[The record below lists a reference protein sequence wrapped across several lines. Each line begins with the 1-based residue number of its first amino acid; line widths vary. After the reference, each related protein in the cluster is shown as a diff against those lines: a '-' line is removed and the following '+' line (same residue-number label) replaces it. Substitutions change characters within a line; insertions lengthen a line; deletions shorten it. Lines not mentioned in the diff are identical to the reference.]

1 MRLFSAV
8 ELSSSTA
15 GGKKLEP
22 GAFKHFPSGS
32 HRLGGSLREL
42 ESCISELVPDQAQ
55 QFATA
60 GRWSLHQL
68 LEFLLRKTG
77 PCRLWMTTWT
87 ITEEPMRAL
96 LMMMREGLILELNAV
111 LDYRIEKRKPEAFQ
125 LASQIITRIKL
136 TKCHAKLLVLKNE
149 NWNVT
154 VLGSANFS
162 NNPRIEAG
170 VIFTDKGSADFHSQ
184 WIDEVIDGKEV
195 FRAK

>member
-1 MRLFSAV
+1 MSLFKSKD
-8 ELSSSTA
+8 LPSSTA
-15 GGKKLEP
+15 SEKKLEP
-22 GAFKHFPSGS
+22 KGFKHFPTGA
-32 HRLGGSLREL
+32 HRMGTSLKEL
-42 ESCISELVPDQAQ
+42 EKCISELVPDQAQ

-60 GRWSLHQL
+60 GRWSQHQL
-68 LEFLLRKTG
+68 LEYLLRKTG

-96 LMMMREGLILELNAV
+96 LMMLREGLILELNAV

-125 LASQIITRIKL
+125 LASQLITRIKL

-162 NNPRIEAG
+162 KNPRIEAG
-170 VIFTDKGSADFHSQ
+170 VIFTDKASADFHSH
-184 WIDEVIDGKEV
+184 WIDQVIEGKEV
-195 FRAK
+195 FRAR